1 MRLSWRPARLDLDFT
16 NAVDISLLSFYKLLF
31 DCLPWSII
39 TWLAHKKH
47 ILELQQSALTHS
59 SHKIRSILRNS
70 RFESG
75 RKCQQGDQKADF
87 RSWVFVCSGSG
98 HAVLL
103 LRLRLKEPRA
113 CEVCHGRSC
122 KNYLVSRKFWSN
134 CTYESFWRRSWRLL
148 SSLSCPADWLLAHGR
163 RTRTR
168 SQGLWG
174 LERVLILSHWWIWY
188 HSYRHC

>member
-1 MRLSWRPARLDLDFT
+1 MRS
-16 NAVDISLLSFYKLLF
+16 ISHFYHFINCYLTVCLGPLLRG
-31 DCLPWSII
+31 LPTRNIYWNFNNLRS
-39 TWLAHKKH
+39 
-47 ILELQQSALTHS
+47 LTVLIKFS
-59 SHKIRSILRNS
+59 SILRNS

-75 RKCQQGDQKADF
+75 PKCQQQGDQKADF

-98 HAVLL
+98 HTVLL

-122 KNYLVSRKFWSN
+122 KNCLVSRKFWSN

-148 SSLSCPADWLLAHGR
+148 SSSSCPADWLLAHGR

-174 LERVLILSHWWIWY
+174 LERVLILSHW
-188 HSYRHC
+188 

>member
-47 ILELQQSALTHS
+47 ILELQQSALAHS

-75 RKCQQGDQKADF
+75 PKCQQQGDQKADF

-98 HAVLL
+98 HTVLL

-122 KNYLVSRKFWSN
+122 KIASLA
-134 CTYESFWRRSWRLL
+134 ESFGQIALTSRFDVEVEDFWVVWAAQPIDCLHTDVVHGLVLKVSE
-148 SSLSCPADWLLAHGR
+148 DWKG
-163 RTRTR
+163 
-168 SQGLWG
+168 S
-174 LERVLILSHWWIWY
+174 
-188 HSYRHC
+188 